1 MTGSGESAHMKEFA
15 QRRIRM
21 IQAERDGILHT
32 IEQLMCRDEELL
44 AQINGLQVHL
54 GHEAIT
60 ATGIQ
65 RPRLQ
70 VLEGGES

>member
-1 MTGSGESAHMKEFA
+1 MAGPEHMKEFA

-21 IQAERDGILHT
+21 IQAERSSILET

-44 AQINGLQVHL
+44 SQINQLQVHL
-54 GHEAIT
+54 GSEALT

-70 VLEGGES
+70 VLEGGQS